1 MTGLSNL
8 LSGTGSNKLLDRFF
22 RRAENVVWD
31 MMSGR
36 IGYKNRDGEII
47 SLDGNETD
55 GFVPSINP
63 FGEMSV
69 ELPAFAQSTPLES
82 VKVSDMI
89 LQGDKVGWVIEVKG
103 KSLRLMRP
111 NGDMNSFTP
120 PKTQILD
127 FGSGVMV
134 VRSLVNMLPGSTGG
148 LGGLQAMLMPM
159 LLLGDGDMDME
170 KMLPMML
177 MMQGA
182 APVAADG
189 TPNPMASM
197 FGGGAAGGMG
207 GNMMQMMQMQMMM
220 KALGMGSSK
229 GSSRDDGY
237 GGRPSTP
244 FNVGRR

>member
-8 LSGTGSNKLLDRFF
+8 LSGTGGNKLLDRFF

-36 IGYKNRDGEII
+36 IGYKTRDGEII

-63 FGEMSV
+63 FGEMSI
-69 ELPAFAQSTPLES
+69 ELPAFAQSTPLEA
-82 VKVSDMI
+82 VKISDMI
-89 LQGDKVGWVIEVKG
+89 MQGDKVGWVIEVKG

-134 VRSLVNMLPGSTGG
+134 VRSLVNMLPGGTSG
-148 LGGLQAMLMPM
+148 LGGLQAMIGPM
-159 LLLGDGDMDME
+159 LMMGDGDMDME

-182 APVAADG
+182 APTAADG
-189 TPNPMASM
+189 TPNPLAAMM
-197 FGGGAAGGMG
+197 GGAG
-207 GNMMQMMQMQMMM
+207 GNNMMQTMMMMQMMKSMS
-220 KALGMGSSK
+220 GK
-229 GSSRDDGY
+229 GSSRDD

>member
-1 MTGLSNL
+1 MTSLNNMLNSVG
-8 LSGTGSNKLLDRFF
+8 GTNKLLDRFF

-36 IGYKNRDGEII
+36 IGYKTSNGEVV

-55 GFVPSINP
+55 GFSPSINP
-63 FGEMSV
+63 FGDMSV

-82 VKVSDMI
+82 VKVGDMI
-89 LQGDKVGWVIEVKG
+89 LQDTKVGWVIEVKG
-103 KSLRLMRP
+103 KSVRLMRP

-134 VRSLVNMLPGSTGG
+134 VRSLVNMLPGGAGG
-148 LGGLQAMLMPM
+148 LGGLQSMLMPM
-159 LLLGDGDMDME
+159 LMLGDGNMDLERIM
-170 KMLPMML
+170 PMML

-182 APVAADG
+182 APTAGDG

-197 FGGGAAGGMG
+197 FGAGGNNMMQTMM
-207 GNMMQMMQMQMMM
+207 MMQMM
-220 KALGMGSSK
+220 KGLGGGKSS
-229 GSSRDDGY
+229 DDLPRQPRY
-237 GGRPSTP
+237 R
-244 FNVGRR
+244 V